1 MKYKNFNSSIFLY
14 VLIVLFFLPASV
26 LAEPSTKRGTIPTES
41 ISHCSQG
48 GTTIIECVEAV
59 IDSYASIV
67 KYREKAD
74 THKWTL
80 VHSTGQP
87 HAHGEITQR
96 MLDLIEQNRRDIDQL
111 SRALH
116 AYSFCSE
123 DSHMC
128 RVRMRGK
135 FR

>member
-1 MKYKNFNSSIFLY
+1 M
-14 VLIVLFFLPASV
+14 FFLPASV